1 MGFTARKG
9 KSVEVT
15 LTTEI
20 SQDGMLFIAIL
31 LLKTIS
37 YYSNTLYLI
46 NLIILLIEHKSF
58 FVL

>member
-1 MGFTARKG
+1 MGIPAKKG
-9 KSVEVT
+9 YYVEVA

-20 SQDGMLFIAIL
+20 VQDGMLFIAII

-46 NLIILLIEHKSF
+46 KLYI
-58 FVL
+58 

>member
-20 SQDGMLFIAIL
+20 SQDGMLFIAII

-46 NLIILLIEHKSF
+46 NLIILLI
-58 FVL
+58 